1 MQKIPDLTALQLEI
15 PNNLMDAYAGMWVTA
30 WFWPYF
36 LIGNA
41 DMWQKMGITMNGI
54 KPMCKDPN

>member
-1 MQKIPDLTALQLEI
+1 MYNNLTDPLEI
-15 PNNLMDAYAGMWVTA
+15 SSKLMDAYAGMWITA

-36 LIGNA
+36 LMGNA
-41 DMWQKMGITMNGI
+41 DSWQKMGITMNGV

>member
-1 MQKIPDLTALQLEI
+1 METSYVTYQLEPANKI
-15 PNNLMDAYAGMWVTA
+15 FDAYMSLWVTA

-36 LIGNA
+36 LMGNA
-41 DMWQKMGITMNGI
+41 DSWQKLGITMNGI